1 MAFIWQQKN
10 WPNFTWNNKPIE
22 QSSNQFVTIA
32 NQLVGKVSDL
42 SKDEESEVLVDL
54 MVSET
59 VKTSQIEGENYNRDD
74 VRSSI
79 RNQLK
84 LNNKPEKVGDPKANG
99 IASLMVSVREYFADP
114 LTAQRLYDWQD
125 KIIVSPHDRRWID
138 VGKWRTHKEPM
149 LIVSG
154 AFGKEKTHYEAPPSD
169 QVPAEMV
176 RFINWF
182 NNSKYLSGPIRAG
195 IAHLYFECIHPFA
208 DGNGR
213 VGRAISEL
221 ALSQSLGHPVLMSLS
236 TTIMDRQSEYYDALK
251 LSSQGTLD
259 ITKWLVWFTTL
270 ILDSQRQA
278 IEQIEFVLSKAR
290 FWDKHNS
297 QLNDRQSKVI
307 ARMLREGPDNFIGG
321 MSANKYGKITKC
333 SKATATR
340 DMAEL
345 LKIGAF
351 QKLNGGG
358 RSTRYKVNLPVT
370 QVIKN
375 TIV

>member
-1 MAFIWQQKN
+1 MTYIWQRKN
-10 WPNFTWNNKPIE
+10 WPNFTWNNELIE
-22 QSSNQFVTIA
+22 KSSNQFITIA

-42 SKDEESEVLVDL
+42 SKDEKSEALVDL
-54 MVSET
+54 MVSEAI
-59 VKTSQIEGENYNRDD
+59 KTSQIEGENYNRDD

-84 LNNKPEKVGDPKANG
+84 LNNKPEKVIDPEANG
-99 IASLMVSVREYFADP
+99 VASLMVSVRKHFADP

-125 KIIVSPHDRRWID
+125 KIIVSRHDRNWNEL
-138 VGKWRTHKEPM
+138 GKWRTHIAPM

-169 QVPAEMV
+169 QVPAEME

-182 NNSKYLSGPIRAG
+182 NGSKYLSGPIRAG
-195 IAHLYFECIHPFA
+195 IAHLYFECIHPFS

-221 ALSQSLGHPVLMSLS
+221 ALSQSLGYPVLMSLS
-236 TTIMDRQSEYYDALK
+236 TTIMSRRAEYYDALK

-270 ILDSQRQA
+270 VLDSQKQA

-297 QLNDRQSKVI
+297 QLNDRQSKII
-307 ARMLREGPDNFIGG
+307 ARMLREGPNNFIGG
-321 MSANKYGKITKC
+321 MSANKYCKITKC

-358 RSTRYKVNLPVT
+358 RSTRYKVNLPVVDGIK
-370 QVIKN
+370 VI
-375 TIV
+375 